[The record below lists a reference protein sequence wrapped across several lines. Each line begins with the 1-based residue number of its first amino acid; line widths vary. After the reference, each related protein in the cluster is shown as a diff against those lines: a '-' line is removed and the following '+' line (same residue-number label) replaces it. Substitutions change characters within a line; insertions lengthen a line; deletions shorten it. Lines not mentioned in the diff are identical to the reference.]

1 MKTETYLHR
10 LSRMAHWL
18 LSPGEATE
26 VIDDYTEL
34 LSTKNRS
41 DTDLYRDFGT
51 PYHAVRLVCPL
62 KPYLHWLAVFI
73 ALTFLLLFP
82 VIWVAGSFSLTSDV
96 SFVMTIQLAAAEILL
111 LWWFRKY
118 GGKQKFSYAIP
129 IILGIIMIIG
139 FCEAGFLWYLQKIIL
154 SAAQTQSCFWIGS
167 TGHISLKIIV
177 IVCGILGIYGLINAR
192 LHDRRWC
199 AVYIVSF
206 TLTALCITVLQI
218 LTSMNLEPE
227 IIRIWSNTFLFL
239 EGRILAIGLIGT
251 VVALC

>member
-1 MKTETYLHR
+1 
-10 LSRMAHWL
+10 
-18 LSPGEATE
+18 
-26 VIDDYTEL
+26 
-34 LSTKNRS
+34 
-41 DTDLYRDFGT
+41 
-51 PYHAVRLVCPL
+51 
-62 KPYLHWLAVFI
+62 
-73 ALTFLLLFP
+73 
-82 VIWVAGSFSLTSDV
+82 
-96 SFVMTIQLAAAEILL
+96 
-111 LWWFRKY
+111 
-118 GGKQKFSYAIP
+118 
-129 IILGIIMIIG
+129 MIIG

-167 TGHISLKIIV
+167 TVHISLKIIV